1 MESKKEILARFAPRA
16 ALKAMTPEAQA
27 AIPQGLAVDGMVGI
41 RGFPFRV
48 GRDSRG
54 KMVDGV
60 FHRIERPRRG
70 DAAPTNELYLVDAG
84 ENLQISREH
93 FRIERG
99 AAGYQLVDRGSV
111 CGTSVAGKWIGSEE
125 KGGTV
130 PLRDGDEIRIG
141 VDPTPFRYTFVT
153 LDE

>member
-1 MESKKEILARFAPRA
+1 MESKKAILAQFAPKA
-16 ALKAMTPEAQA
+16 ALKALTPEAQA

-48 GRDSRG
+48 GRESRG
-54 KMVDGV
+54 KMVEGV

-70 DAAPTNELYLVDAG
+70 DSAPTNDLYLVDAG

-93 FRIERG
+93 FRIEHD

-130 PLRDGDEIRIG
+130 SLRDGDEIRIG
-141 VDPTPFRYTFVT
+141 VDPTPFRYTFIT
-153 LDE
+153 LD